1 MTSLATGSSRNPH
14 GRTAA
19 QRRKTTEEGRCV
31 KRDIVFSKELFDNTS
46 KKPLGMVRQERMA
59 INDCLL
65 KGISMIS
72 NAKND
77 KKAATALLKGKLK
90 GSRDIGYDNLPI
102 YVINAHSSDEFFV
115 ELKPPENM
123 SKEDVDEEIQYSYD
137 SQLQEGFTL
146 KSVNDRRRD
155 GFPTSVNF
163 FKTPVNS
170 GVFVIQGAPT
180 GFDARGCPAEK
191 DFRKGIAEAPSETR
205 ELLLSPDF
213 KTFLFREDNQYAD
226 SIYTPPGYSVINKGY
241 QFWEHDHSSRE
252 AWGILCLTDGSV
264 FDEWLGRQPLY
275 YTQDKHKLEDLADAK
290 KESIKARIQARPVK
304 QPYSTT
310 KVTVTDFGDHYVTN
324 FPQLH
329 PRNIGFDDSSPS
341 KHKRI
346 KTLIEDSIMRKSDLS
361 LKKIVETL
369 GPGIYIDMGCASLSL
384 KIWNPNGNNKRGK
397 FDHYSPDLIKK
408 ELSSGSSKRVDYDGI
423 QPIYN
428 VVYEDLEIY
437 THNIAQAWNN
447 ITVDLTEA
455 LHGNGA
461 NNRLA
466 QLKSDP
472 NLQLAMNASRT
483 YADEAYHQRA
493 PNAQRR
499 AHQNRQEYMSM
510 ATNYLNRNEFNQLKL
525 PSVNEL
531 GSLANHLSVAE
542 RTVRRRRE
550 KANKG
555 GRRKKTRKKRKKKG
569 GNASGVKFIVKNDE
583 DSIQAFFNSVRDR
596 QNQGMFKNHGW
607 ADEEGL
613 EKLESQMMESLLN
626 EEYTDGIYG
635 VTYDA
640 ARTDAGIYGHFF
652 SDYFDDENSLIER
665 LPAVSNQNRFPDNL
679 NQLESAVAEPVPYGL
694 RSPNTIMN
702 VNNLQGGKRKTRRRK
717 STHKHKRNGKKGRR
731 RLKRKG
737 KTRKR

>member
-1 MTSLATGSSRNPH
+1 MASLATGTSRNPH

-31 KRDIVFSKELFDNTS
+31 KRDIVFSKELFDKTS
-46 KKPLGMVRQERMA
+46 EKPLGMVRQERMV

-275 YTQDKHKLEDLADAK
+275 YTQEKHKLQDLADAK

-384 KIWNPNGNNKRGK
+384 KIWNPNGNKKRGK

-472 NLQLAMNASRT
+472 NLQLAMNASKT
-483 YADEAYHQRA
+483 YADEAYHQIA

-499 AHQNRQEYMSM
+499 AHKNAEEYMSM

-531 GSLANHLSVAE
+531 GSLANHLSIGE
-542 RTVRRRRE
+542 RTARRRRE

-569 GNASGVKFIVKNDE
+569 GNVSGVKFIVKNDE

-596 QNQGMFKNHGW
+596 QNQGMFKDHGW

-665 LPAVSNQNRFPDNL
+665 LPTVSNQNRFPDNL

-702 VNNLQGGKRKTRRRK
+702 VNNLQGGRRKKTRRKK
-717 STHKHKRNGKKGRR
+717 SKKN
-731 RLKRKG
+731 KRK
-737 KTRKR
+737 KTRTKKK